1 MVRDT
6 LTCTLSSIKYL
17 HTKFRETLTRIRTT
31 VLNNHNTYALHVVL
45 WNPRVTAIGS
55 RISSLSPSA
64 SWLFHIPSLS
74 VLLSRF
80 GIVFNLAF
88 RQNNFCIWQL
98 LYVHHI
104 SYFRLRKWD
113 VVIHICCTVLWKP
126 RVNVISSRISSLS
139 PSISWLYHIPSLSA
153 LVSRSGIVSNLVFR
167 QNDFCIWQ
175 LLQYTFTIYLISVY
189 VNGTSYIY
197 VVSTYL
203 RPRACIGILFLRVK
217 YKKRLRLAG

>member
-17 HTKFRETLTRIRTT
+17 HTKLREMLTRIRAT

-74 VLLSRF
+74 A
-80 GIVFNLAF
+80 LA
-88 RQNNFCIWQL
+88 
-98 LYVHHI
+98 
-104 SYFRLRKWD
+104 
-113 VVIHICCTVLWKP
+113 
-126 RVNVISSRISSLS
+126 
-139 PSISWLYHIPSLSA
+139 
-153 LVSRSGIVSNLVFR
+153 SRSGIVSNLVFR

-175 LLQYTFTIYLISVY
+175 RLQYTFTIYLISVY
-189 VNGTSYIY
+189 ANGTSAYIY
-197 VVSTYL
+197 VVSTYAS
-203 RPRACIGILFLRVK
+203 PRACIHGILFLRVK